1 MKQNKENPEE
11 TEEKTRELE
20 RKTEELEK
28 SRKALMSL
36 LEGAEESRKALMNIL
51 EDVEAERRKAEEER
65 DKTLAIITHFADGLL
80 VFDEENKPSYAM
92 ILEKI

>member
-51 EDVEAERRKAEEER
+51 EDVRQREER
-65 DKTLAIITHFADGLL
+65 PREREIKLWQLL
-80 VFDEENKPSYAM
+80 L
-92 ILEKI
+92 ILPMGFWFLTKKISFL